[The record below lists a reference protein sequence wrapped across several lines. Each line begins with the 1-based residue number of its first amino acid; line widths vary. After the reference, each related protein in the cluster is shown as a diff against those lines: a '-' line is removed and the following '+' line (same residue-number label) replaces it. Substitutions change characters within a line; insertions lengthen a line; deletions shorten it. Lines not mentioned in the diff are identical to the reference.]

1 MKNFVLKGDLC
12 WSKDQKQLESCKNG
26 YLVCED
32 GICAGVFQ
40 ELPEKYKSYPLLDYT
55 GKLILP
61 GFTDLH
67 VHAPQYRFRALGMDL
82 ELLEWLDT
90 HTFPQEAKYENLEH
104 ARKNYARF
112 VEEMR
117 KGPNTR
123 GCIFGTIHRESTE
136 ILMELLEEAGLAA
149 MVGKVNM
156 DRNSPDILR
165 EESAIASADDT
176 VRWIEEVKGKYP
188 HITPILTP
196 RFLPSC
202 TDALLEK
209 LGEIQK
215 KYGLPVQSHLSE
227 NRGEVAWVQE
237 LFPKSKHYGDAY
249 DHFGLFGGANCP
261 TIMAH
266 CVLSSDDEIRLM
278 KERGVF
284 IAHCPESNTNLASGI
299 APVRRYLEEGI
310 PMGLGSDVAG
320 GTRCSIF
327 FAMAEAIRV
336 SKLRWRL
343 VDETLAPLTIPEVFY
358 LATKGGGAFFGN
370 VGSFEKGYLLDA
382 FVLDDSRYDNSGEY
396 QIEER
401 LERAIYLSEDG
412 EVVHKFVEG
421 RQLF

>member
-1 MKNFVLKGDLC
+1 MNNFVLKGDIC
-12 WSKDQKQLESCKNG
+12 WSETAHSIESCKNG
-26 YLVCED
+26 YLVCEN
-32 GICAGVFQ
+32 GHSCGVFQ
-40 ELPEKYKSYPLLDYT
+40 TLPKKYQSYPLLDYT
-55 GKLILP
+55 GKLIIP

-67 VHAPQYRFRALGMDL
+67 AHAPQYRFRALGMDL

-90 HTFPQEAKYENLEH
+90 HTFPQEAKYADPDH
-104 ARKNYARF
+104 ARKNYMRF

-136 ILMELLEEAGLAA
+136 ILMELLEESGLAA

-165 EESAIASADDT
+165 EGTEESAEET
-176 VRWIEEVKGKYP
+176 VRWIEETKGKYP
-188 HITPILTP
+188 HVTPILTP

-237 LFPKSKHYGDAY
+237 LFPASKYYGDAY
-249 DHFGLFGGANCP
+249 DHFGLFGGEHCP

-266 CVLSSDDEIRLM
+266 CVLSSDEEIALM
-278 KERGVF
+278 KERGVY

-299 APVRRYLEEGI
+299 APIRRYLEEGI
-310 PMGLGSDVAG
+310 PMGLGSDIAG
-320 GTRCSIF
+320 GTRCSLF
-327 FAMAEAIRV
+327 YAMAEAIRV

-343 VDETLAPLTIPEVFY
+343 VDDRLAPLTIPEVFY
-358 LATKGGGAFFGN
+358 LATKGGGSFFGK
-370 VGSFEKGYLLDA
+370 VGSFKNGYLFDA
-382 FVLDDSRYDNSGEY
+382 FVLDDSRYDNIGEY
-396 QIEER
+396 TIAER

-412 EVVHKFVEG
+412 EVCHKFVEG

>member
-1 MKNFVLKGDLC
+1 MKNFVLKGDIC
-12 WSKDQKQLESCKNG
+12 WSEDTKRIESCKDG
-26 YLVCED
+26 YLVCEN
-32 GICAGVFQ
+32 GISAGVFQ
-40 ELPEKYKSYPLLDYT
+40 SLPEKYSSYPLLDYT
-55 GKLILP
+55 GKLIMP

-90 HTFPQEAKYENLEH
+90 HTFPQEAKYADQEH
-104 ARKNYARF
+104 ARKNYTRF

-136 ILMELLEEAGLAA
+136 ILMELMEEAGLAA

-165 EESAIASADDT
+165 EETDASAKET
-176 VRWIEEVKGKYP
+176 IRWIEETQEKYP
-188 HITPILTP
+188 HVTPILTP

-209 LGEIQK
+209 LGSIQK
-215 KYGLPVQSHLSE
+215 SYGLPIQSHLSE

-237 LFPKSKHYGDAY
+237 LFPKSKNYGDAY
-249 DHFGLFGGANCP
+249 DSFGLFGGENCP

-266 CVLSSDDEIRLM
+266 CVLSSDEEIALM
-278 KERGVF
+278 KKRGVY

-299 APVRRYLEEGI
+299 APVRRYLEENI

-327 FAMAEAIRV
+327 YAMAEAIRV

-343 VDETLAPLTIPEVFY
+343 VDDTLSPLTIPEVFY
-358 LATKGGGAFFGN
+358 LATKGGGSFFGK

-382 FVLDDSRYDNSGEY
+382 FVLDDSRYDNIGEY
-396 QIEER
+396 TIPER
-401 LERAIYLSEDG
+401 LERAIYLSEDN
-412 EVVHKFVEG
+412 EVYHKFVEG

>member
-1 MKNFVLKGDLC
+1 MINFVLKGDIC
-12 WSKDQKQLESCKNG
+12 WSEDTKRIESCKDG
-26 YLVCED
+26 YLVCEG
-32 GICAGVFQ
+32 GISAGVFQ
-40 ELPEKYKSYPLLDYT
+40 SLPEKYSSYPIQDYT
-55 GKLILP
+55 GKLIIP

-67 VHAPQYRFRALGMDL
+67 AHAPQYRFRALGMDL
-82 ELLEWLDT
+82 ELLEWLET
-90 HTFPQEAKYENLEH
+90 HTFPQEAKYANQDH

-165 EESAIASADDT
+165 EETEVSFTETI
-176 VRWIEEVKGKYP
+176 RWIEETQEKYP
-188 HITPILTP
+188 HVTPILTP

-209 LGEIQK
+209 LGDIQK
-215 KYGLPVQSHLSE
+215 SYGLPVQSHLSE

-237 LFPKSKHYGDAY
+237 LFPKSKNYGDAY
-249 DHFGLFGGANCP
+249 DSFGLFGGENCP

-266 CVLSSDDEIRLM
+266 CVLSSDEEIALM
-278 KERGVF
+278 KTRGVY

-299 APVRRYLEEGI
+299 APIRRYLEENI
-310 PMGLGSDVAG
+310 PMGLGSDIAG

-327 FAMAEAIRV
+327 YAMAEAIRV

-343 VDETLAPLTIPEVFY
+343 VDDTLSPLTIPEVFY
-358 LATKGGGAFFGN
+358 LATKGGGSFFGK

-382 FVLDDSRYDNSGEY
+382 FVLDDSRYDNIGEY
-396 QIEER
+396 TIPER
-401 LERAIYLSEDG
+401 LERAIYLSEDS
-412 EVVHKFVEG
+412 EVCHKFVEG

>member
-12 WSKDQKQLESCKNG
+12 WSRDPQHLESRKNG
-26 YLVCED
+26 YLVCEN
-32 GICAGVFQ
+32 GVSAGVY
-40 ELPEKYKSYPLLDYT
+40 ETLPEKYSAYPLLDYA

-67 VHAPQYRFRALGMDL
+67 AHAPQYRYRALGMDL

-90 HTFPQEAKYENLEH
+90 HTFPQEALYQDTAH

-136 ILMELLEEAGLAA
+136 ILMELLEESGLAA

-156 DRNSPDILR
+156 DRHSPDILR
-165 EESAIASADDT
+165 EGTEESAEETI
-176 VRWIEEVKGKYP
+176 RWIQEVQGKYP
-188 HITPILTP
+188 HVTPILTP

-209 LGEIQK
+209 LGKIQK
-215 KYGLPVQSHLSE
+215 KFHIPVQSHLSE
-227 NRGEVAWVQE
+227 NRSEVAWVQE
-237 LFPKSKHYGDAY
+237 LFPQSKNYGDAY
-249 DHFGLFGGANCP
+249 DHFGLFGGENCP

-266 CVLSSDDEIRLM
+266 CVLSDDAEIALM

-299 APVRRYLEEGI
+299 APVRRYLSEEI
-310 PMGLGSDVAG
+310 PMGLGSDIAG
-320 GTRCSIF
+320 GTRCSLF
-327 FAMAEAIRV
+327 YAMAEAIRV

-343 VDETLAPLTIPEVFY
+343 VDDRLAPLTIPEAFY
-358 LATKGGGAFFGN
+358 LATKGGGAFFGK
-370 VGSFEKGYLLDA
+370 VGSFEEGYLLDA
-382 FVLDDSRYDNSGEY
+382 FVLDDSRYDNIGEY
-396 QIEER
+396 TIAER
-401 LERAIYLSEDG
+401 LERAIYLSEDN
-412 EVVHKFVEG
+412 EVCHKFVEG